1 VALFEGKISMLHM
14 RDVDVDI
21 AGEAL
26 PNFICAISCIHLKR
40 LSFSPIKFPNYLS
53 RSNHDRQRIWPDN

>member
-1 VALFEGKISMLHM
+1 MLHM

-26 PNFICAISCIHLKR
+26 LIFICAMSCIHLKR

-53 RSNHDRQRIWPDN
+53 RSNHD